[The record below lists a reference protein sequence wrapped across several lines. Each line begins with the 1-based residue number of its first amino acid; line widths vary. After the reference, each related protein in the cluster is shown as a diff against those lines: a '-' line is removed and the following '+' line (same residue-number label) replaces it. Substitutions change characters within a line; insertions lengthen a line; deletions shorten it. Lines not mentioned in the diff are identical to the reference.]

1 MRLPRPAVV
10 WYLFVKSSSVQRKR
24 AALTIAAIAWGS
36 LSLLLMLSFG
46 QGLRDSMWRA
56 SQGQGSGLA
65 INWPGRT
72 SVNWKGLPTGRPV
85 RPRIDDVDWL
95 QDRLPDMAGVSGEIH
110 RWGTSIEGDNTRTAK
125 INGVHP
131 AYGEMRN
138 QIPRM
143 GGRFLNVLDNERR
156 RRVVFLGDELARD
169 LFGSEECVGRTVKI
183 ERVPY
188 TVVGVLIEKVM
199 MGNYGGMDEDQAVI
213 PIRTYEAQFGREA
226 LSVLLLKPAR
236 DEETELA
243 VRRAREALSP
253 RLGFDPE
260 DPRAFTTWDTYET
273 SSIQR
278 NAMLGIQMFLG
289 IVGALTLA
297 IGGVGV
303 ANIMYAV
310 VKQRTREIGVKMALG
325 ARPSWITGP
334 IVLEGL
340 TYTVLGGAIGLL
352 MAVGLITLIGA
363 IPTGDDM
370 AVRLMGKPR
379 LSPEIAIGNAVI
391 LGVIGIL
398 AGWFPARRAARVD
411 PAKTLRYE

>member
-1 MRLPRPAVV
+1 
-10 WYLFVKSSSVQRKR
+10 
-24 AALTIAAIAWGS
+24 
-36 LSLLLMLSFG
+36 
-46 QGLRDSMWRA
+46 
-56 SQGQGSGLA
+56 
-65 INWPGRT
+65 
-72 SVNWKGLPTGRPV
+72 
-85 RPRIDDVDWL
+85 
-95 QDRLPDMAGVSGEIH
+95 MAGVSGEIH

-169 LFGSEECVGRTVKI
+169 LFGTVDCVGLTVKI
-183 ERVPY
+183 ESVPY
-188 TVVGVLIEKVM
+188 TVVGVLIEKIM

-213 PIRTYEAQFGREA
+213 PIRTYEAQFGRDR

-236 DEETELA
+236 DQDTALA
-243 VRRAREALSP
+243 IRRARELLSP

-260 DPRAFTTWDTYET
+260 DPRAFTTWDTYES

-289 IVGALTLA
+289 IVGGLTLA

-310 VKQRTREIGVKMALG
+310 VKERTREIGVKMAMG

-340 TYTVLGGAIGLL
+340 TYTILGGLIGLL
-352 MAVGLITLIGA
+352 MAIAVVMVIDA

-379 LSPEIAIGNAVI
+379 LSTEIAIGNAAV

-411 PAKTLRYE
+411 PAETLRYE

>member
-1 MRLPRPAVV
+1 VRLPRPSVV
-10 WYLFVKSSSVQRKR
+10 WYLFLKSSSVQRKR
-24 AALTIAAIAWGS
+24 AALTVAAIAWGS

-65 INWPGRT
+65 VNWPGRT
-72 SVNWKGLPTGRPV
+72 SVTWQGLPSGRPV

-95 QDRLPDMAGVSGEIH
+95 QERMPDMAGVSGEIH
-110 RWGTSIEGDNTRTAK
+110 RWGTSIEGDHTRTAK

-131 AYGEMRN
+131 VYGEMRN

-143 GGRFLNVLDNERR
+143 GGRFLDVLDNERR

-169 LFGSEECVGRTVKI
+169 LFGTEDCVGRTARI
-183 ERVPY
+183 EGVPY

-213 PIRTYEAQFGREA
+213 PIRTFEAQFGQDR
-226 LSVLLLKPAR
+226 LSVLLLKPAV
-236 DEETELA
+236 DHETELA
-243 VRRAREALSP
+243 GRRMRSLLSP
-253 RLGFDPE
+253 RLGFDPD
-260 DPRAFTTWDTYET
+260 DPTVFSTWDTYE
-273 SSIQR
+273 SSEIQR
-278 NAMLGIQMFLG
+278 NAMIGIQMFLG
-289 IVGALTLA
+289 IVGALTLL

-310 VKQRTREIGVKMALG
+310 VKQRTQEIGVKMAIG
-325 ARPSWITGP
+325 ARPGWITGP

-340 TYTVLGGAIGLL
+340 TYTVLGGVIGLL
-352 MAVGLITLIGA
+352 MALVVITALGA

-370 AVRLMGKPR
+370 ALKLMGKPR
-379 LSPEIAIGNAVI
+379 LSLEIGIGNAVI
-391 LGVIGIL
+391 LGAIGIL

-411 PAKTLRYE
+411 PATTLRYE